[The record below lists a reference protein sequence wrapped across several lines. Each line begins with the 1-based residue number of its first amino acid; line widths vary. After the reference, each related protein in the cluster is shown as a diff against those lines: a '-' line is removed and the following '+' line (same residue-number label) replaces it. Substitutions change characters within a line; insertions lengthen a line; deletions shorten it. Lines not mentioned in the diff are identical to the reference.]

1 MNASRNV
8 GYAALISLS
17 LIAAPLLAVGPQT
30 PPSAPVT
37 VVNTDTN
44 PVAIRAPAPLPVS
57 GNVTI
62 TGTPSVN
69 VANTP
74 NVNVTNNPAVV
85 QSGSWNVG
93 ILGVP
98 AVAQNGTWN
107 VGLTG
112 TPSVSL
118 VTPTTPIPVT
128 LNDADRTIVQF
139 SSPNITFPAD
149 SISTSGVLFHNASSK
164 VLVIEQVSMFVTSDN
179 GTIGGMTLRLTTTVN
194 GMSAEHA
201 VMQVEE
207 LPGNGRAGAKA
218 VPVKIYAGP
227 GTDIHWAGWRGDSGG
242 ASTISMGF
250 SGYLTSTP

>member
-1 MNASRNV
+1 MKASGNV
-8 GYAALISLS
+8 CSAALATLCCVAS
-17 LIAAPLLAVGPQT
+17 PLLAAGPQT

-37 VVNTDTN
+37 VVNTDAN
-44 PVAIRAPAPLPVS
+44 PLPVRAPSPLPVS

-62 TGTPSVN
+62 TGTPNVN

-74 NVNVTNNPAVV
+74 NVNVTNTPGVT
-85 QSGSWNVG
+85 QSGTWSVG

-107 VGLTG
+107 VGILG
-112 TPSVSL
+112 TPAFSL

-128 LNDADRTIVQF
+128 LGAADRTIVQF
-139 SSPNITFPAD
+139 STPNITFPVG
-149 SISTSGVLFHNASSK
+149 STIFGDVLYHNASSK

-179 GTIGGMTLRLTTTVN
+179 GTIGGMTLRLATTVN
-194 GMSAEHA
+194 GMNAEHA

-227 GTDIHWAGWRGDSGG
+227 GTDIRWSGWRGDSAG
-242 ASTISMGF
+242 ASTINIGF